1 MKRWVKGAVSA
12 AAVAMLATG
21 CAGSGG
27 DAGGEE
33 PGDGPRTLTVWM
45 MEGSAPE
52 TLTDELHGE
61 FEGANEGVTV
71 NYEVQQWNGIQEKLT
86 TALAGDNPP
95 DVIELGNTQTPQFA
109 AEQVLTDLSGS
120 AAELNESE
128 WLEGLRA
135 SGEYDGKQY
144 GMPFFAANREVFYRE
159 DMFAE
164 AGISGPPSSR
174 AEWLDAITKL
184 NEKFGDDPEFQ
195 SLYMPGQN
203 WYTLLSFIWDEGG
216 EIAQATDGG
225 FQGTLDSPEAKA
237 GLAFYQEL
245 VESSGTTAPKDADE
259 QTPAQSGIYGQGK
272 VAMFIGLPWEMAEVA
287 KDAPDIEGKT
297 GAFPIPSKVAG
308 ENAPVFLGG
317 SNLAIP
323 ANSKNP
329 ELAKEYLKLISSAKY
344 QGKIAEGGMVPGTST
359 DISALEA
366 DPFGKAMAEA
376 AQNGRAVPASP
387 EWGSIEAGQN
397 PLKDMLTAVL
407 TGAKDIDT
415 ATADANSALTSAL
428 AG

>member
-1 MKRWVKGAVSA
+1 MRRWVKGAVSA
-12 AAVAMLATG
+12 AAVALLATG

-27 DAGGEE
+27 DTGGEPE
-33 PGDGPRTLTVWM
+33 DGPRALTVWM

-52 TLTDELHGE
+52 TLTNELHGE
-61 FEGANEGVTV
+61 LEAANEGVTV

-109 AEQVLTDLSGS
+109 AEQVLLDLSGS
-120 AAELNESE
+120 ATELNSAE

-144 GMPFFAANREVFYRE
+144 GMPFFAANREVFYRK
-159 DMFAE
+159 DMFTE
-164 AGISGPPSSR
+164 AGIAGPPTSR

-216 EIAQATDGG
+216 DVARATGDG
-225 FQGTLDSPEAKA
+225 FQATLDSAESKD

-245 VESSGTTAPKDADE
+245 VESSGTTAPKDSDE

-272 VAMFIGLPWEMAEVA
+272 VAMFIGLPWEMASVTE
-287 KDAPDIEGKT
+287 DAPELEAKT

-344 QGKIAEGGMVPGTST
+344 QGKIAEAGMVPGTSKDT
-359 DISALEA
+359 SALEA

-376 AQNGRAVPASP
+376 AQKGRAVPASP

-415 ATADANSALTSAL
+415 ASADANAALTSAL